1 MTTLSSRILLAAV
14 IATLALTAWPV
25 ASVFAQGADREEMV
39 VTGSRIRQDPLEEKA
54 PLMTLERADIDRTG
68 LTSLGELMQRLTT
81 TGSPLTTRQNNSG
94 NAGFPPDGG
103 GIGAGAATADLR
115 NLGSKRTLVLVDGLR
130 WVSES
135 SASGVGSAVD
145 LNSIPLSAVE
155 RIEILEDG
163 ASAIYGSDAIAGVIN
178 VITKKDFDG
187 LELGAYLGSYD
198 EGGGLQDYS
207 ITFGQDNDEMS
218 FLFSLGYVEQ
228 KRIRASNIQQ
238 SRTPI
243 PFVTD
248 GTGGS
253 SGTPQSRF
261 LFSDPNTGSDIDCTT
276 NDGVD
281 GPVYDPAS
289 PCAGDDFHPFTTADR
304 YNFAPWNQV
313 LTPSERVNIY
323 TQVQYELA
331 PRVTLY
337 AKGMYTNR
345 ESENGAAPEPLF
357 IGPDAGNGNLMDTV
371 GVHATNP
378 FNPFGFDLN
387 ADPALGP
394 VNFVF
399 AGRRPLEAGPRIF
412 EQTVNTWYVAG
423 GLQGDFD
430 AGGQTFYWDVNA
442 LTSENRADQIK
453 QGAFNSS
460 HIKIALGPV
469 DVCNSISSCVP
480 LNFFGGQ
487 GSDGSGTITPEM
499 LSWIGF
505 TQKDVA
511 QQDLFEFSANIS
523 GDILDLPAG
532 ALAFAAGVAHRERD
546 GFFQPDA
553 IVVAGE
559 SAGIPAQP
567 TFGGIDVD
575 EYYGEISIPIVEG
588 VTALQYLEVSAAVR
602 YSDYDLF
609 DDTITQFGLNWKPID
624 DLLIRATASEG
635 FRAPTIGELFGSAAR
650 FDQTLSDPCSDMLG
664 VDPNGSGNP
673 APQAT
678 IDNCIALGVPA
689 DGSYTQFNPQI
700 STATGGN
707 DTLTPETADSFTVG
721 FVYAPAWA
729 TDASWSNGIE
739 LEFTYWDHEVEN
751 AIQAFEAQIQ
761 LEGCVA
767 TGDSNDFLCQGIRRT
782 PSGVINRFD
791 QRLTNIGG
799 IETNGYDVNLIWTSP
814 EFGIGQFTAS
824 WFNTFLDEFTEI
836 LPTSATTFGAVG
848 REGTENGDPERAWPE
863 WRSTFVLD
871 WMRDEW
877 SAAWTLRYLDEVTE
891 KCSGGAED
899 LNPTPCSDPNAE
911 FNDLDS
917 VLYNDIQ
924 ATWRP
929 GMFGDNLDLTL
940 GVNNLFD
947 EDPPPCYSCALNG
960 FDGNVYDIPGQ
971 FYYARLTYRR

>member
-1 MTTLSSRILLAAV
+1 MISIASRSLLAAV
-14 IATLALTAWPV
+14 IAGLTLFAWPA
-25 ASVFAQGADREEMV
+25 ASVFGQGAEREEML

-54 PLMTLERADIDRTG
+54 PLMMLDRADIDRTG
-68 LTSLGELMQRLTT
+68 LTSLGELVGRLTT
-81 TGSPLTTRQNNSG
+81 SGSPLTTRQNNSG

-103 GIGAGAATADLR
+103 GIGAGAAQADLR
-115 NLGSKRTLVLVDGLR
+115 NLGTKRTLVLVDGLR

-135 SASGVGSAVD
+135 SASGVGAAVD
-145 LNSIPLSAVE
+145 LNSIPLSAIE
-155 RIEILEDG
+155 RIEVLEDG

-178 VITKKDFDG
+178 VITKKNFDG
-187 LELGAYLGSYD
+187 MELAGYVGTYD
-198 EGGGLQDYS
+198 EGGGTQDYS
-207 ITFGQDNDEMS
+207 ITFGKDTDDMS

-228 KRIRASNIQQ
+228 KRIRASEIQQ
-238 SRTPI
+238 ASTPI

-253 SGTPQSRF
+253 SGTPQSRINF
-261 LFSDPNTGSDIDCTT
+261 FDPNTNLEIDCTT

-281 GPVYDPAS
+281 GPVYDPAN

-304 YNFAPWNQV
+304 FNFAPFNLV

-323 TQVQYELA
+323 TQVQYKLA
-331 PRVTLY
+331 DRVQLY

-345 ESENGAAPEPLF
+345 ESTNQAAPEPLF
-357 IGPDAGNGNLMDTV
+357 IGPDAGNGNLMDTI
-371 GVHATNP
+371 GVDVTNP
-378 FNPFGFDLN
+378 FNPFGFTLN
-387 ADPALGP
+387 ADPTAGP

-412 EQTVNTWYVAG
+412 NQDVSTWYVAG

-430 AGGQTFYWDVNA
+430 AWGQTFYWDANA
-442 LTSENRADQIK
+442 ISAQNRADQIK

-460 HIKIALGPV
+460 HIKLALGPV
-469 DVCNSISSCVP
+469 DTCAAVPGCVP

-487 GSDGSGTITPEM
+487 GSDGSGTITSDM

-532 ALAFAAGVAHRERD
+532 GLAFAAGVAHREQE

-553 IVVAGE
+553 VVVAGE
-559 SAGIPAQP
+559 TAGIPALP
-567 TFGGIDVD
+567 TRGAIDVD
-575 EYYGEISIPIVEG
+575 ELYGEINIPLLEG
-588 VTALQYLEVSAAVR
+588 VFLAQYLEVSGAVR

-609 DDTITQFGLNWKPID
+609 DDTITQFGLNWKPIN
-624 DLLIRATASEG
+624 DLLVRATVSEG

-650 FDQTLSDPCSDMLG
+650 FDQTLTDPCSDFLNLG
-664 VDPNGSGNP
+664 QS
-673 APQAT
+673 QQT

-689 DGSYTQFNPQI
+689 DGSYVQFNPQI

-707 DTLTPETADSFTVG
+707 DLLTPETADSYTVG
-721 FVYAPAWA
+721 FVYAPEWA
-729 TDASWSNGIE
+729 TDASWTNGIE
-739 LEFTYWDHEVEN
+739 FEFTYWNHEVEN

-761 LEGCVA
+761 LDGCVDS
-767 TGDSNDFLCQGIRRT
+767 GDPNDFLCDGIGRT
-782 PSGVINRFD
+782 ANGVINAFD

-799 IETNGYDVNLIWTSP
+799 IDTSGYDINLIWTSP
-814 EFGIGQFTAS
+814 EFGIGQFVAS
-824 WFNTFLDEFTEI
+824 WYNTILDEYTEI
-836 LPTSATTFGAVG
+836 VPISVTDFGEIV

-863 WRSTFVLD
+863 LRSTFILE
-871 WMRDEW
+871 WMRDQW
-877 SAAWTLRYLDEVTE
+877 SAAWTLRYLDDVTE
-891 KCSGGAED
+891 SCSGGAETIV
-899 LNPTPCSDPNAE
+899 PSPCSDVSGGTNK
-911 FNDLDS
+911 LDS
-917 VLYNDIQ
+917 VAYNDLQ

-929 GMFGDNLDLTL
+929 GRFDENLDLTV
-940 GVNNLFD
+940 GINNLFD
-947 EDPPPCYSCALNG
+947 EDPPACYSCALNG
-960 FDGNVYDIPGQ
+960 FNGNVYDIPGQ

>member
-1 MTTLSSRILLAAV
+1 MISIASRSLLAAV
-14 IATLALTAWPV
+14 IAGLALSAWPV
-25 ASVFAQGADREEMV
+25 ASVFGQAADKEEMV

-54 PLMTLERADIDRTG
+54 PMMTLQRADIDRTG

-81 TGSPLTTRQNNSG
+81 SGSPLTTRQNNSG

-145 LNSIPLSAVE
+145 LNSIPLSAIE

-178 VITKKDFDG
+178 VITKKHFDG
-187 LELGAYLGSYD
+187 MELAAYVGTYD
-198 EGGGLQDYS
+198 EGGETQDYS
-207 ITFGQDNDEMS
+207 ITFGKDTDDIS
-218 FLFSLGYVEQ
+218 FLFSVGYIEQ
-228 KRIRASNIQQ
+228 KRVRASDIDQA
-238 SRTPI
+238 RTPI

-253 SGTPQSRF
+253 SGTPQSRIF
-261 LFSDPNTGSDIDCTT
+261 FNDPNTGFEFDCTT

-281 GPVYDPAS
+281 GPVYDPAN

-304 YNFAPWNQV
+304 FNFAPFNLV

-323 TQVQYELA
+323 TQVQYKLT
-331 PRVTLY
+331 PNIQLY

-345 ESENGAAPEPLF
+345 ESTNQAAPEPLF
-357 IGPDAGNGNLMDTV
+357 IGPDAGNGNLMDTI
-371 GVHATNP
+371 GVSATNP

-387 ADPALGP
+387 ADPNAGP

-412 EQTVNTWYVAG
+412 EQNVNTWYVAG
-423 GLQGDFD
+423 GLQGEFE
-430 AGGQTFYWDVNA
+430 AANRSFYWDLNA
-442 LTSENRADQIK
+442 LTSQNRADQIK
-453 QGAFNSS
+453 HGAFNSS

-469 DVCNSISSCVP
+469 DTCAAISGCVP

-511 QQDLFEFSANIS
+511 QQDLFEVSGNIS
-523 GDILDLPAG
+523 GDIVDLPAG
-532 ALAFAAGVAHRERD
+532 ALAFAVGFAHREQD

-567 TFGGIDVD
+567 TSGSIDVD
-575 EYYGEISIPIVEG
+575 EFYGEISIPILEG
-588 VTALQYLEVSAAVR
+588 MFLAQYLEVTAAVR

-609 DDTITQFGLNWKPID
+609 DDTITQFGLNWRPIT
-624 DLLIRATASEG
+624 DLLVRATASEG

-650 FDQTLSDPCSDMLG
+650 FDQTLTDPCSDMLNLG
-664 VDPNGSGNP
+664 QS
-673 APQAT
+673 QAT

-689 DGSYTQFNPQI
+689 NGSYVQFNPQI

-721 FVYAPAWA
+721 IVYAPEWA
-729 TDASWSNGIE
+729 TDASWSNGVE
-739 LEFTYWDHEVEN
+739 LEVTYWDHEVEN

-761 LEGCVA
+761 LDGCVA
-767 TGDSNDFLCQGIRRT
+767 SGDPNDFLCSGINRT
-782 PSGVINRFD
+782 PSGVINGFD
-791 QRLTNIGG
+791 QKLTNIGG
-799 IETNGYDVNLIWTSP
+799 IETSGWDINLIWTSP
-814 EFGIGQFTAS
+814 EFGIGQFVAS
-824 WFNTFLDEFTEI
+824 WYNTILDEYIEIVPVSTTE
-836 LPTSATTFGAVG
+836 FGEIV

-863 WRSTFVLD
+863 LRSTFILD
-871 WMRDEW
+871 WVRDEW
-877 SAAWTLRYLDEVTE
+877 SAAWTVRYLDEVTE
-891 KCSGGAED
+891 GCSGGAETIV
-899 LNPTPCSDPNAE
+899 PSPCSDASGGTNK
-911 FNDLDS
+911 LDS
-917 VLYNDIQ
+917 VIYNDLQ

-929 GMFGDNLDLTL
+929 GRFNDNLDLTI
-940 GVNNLFD
+940 GINNLFD
-947 EDPPPCYSCALNG
+947 EDPPACFSCALNG
-960 FDGNVYDIPGQ
+960 FNGNVYDLPGQ